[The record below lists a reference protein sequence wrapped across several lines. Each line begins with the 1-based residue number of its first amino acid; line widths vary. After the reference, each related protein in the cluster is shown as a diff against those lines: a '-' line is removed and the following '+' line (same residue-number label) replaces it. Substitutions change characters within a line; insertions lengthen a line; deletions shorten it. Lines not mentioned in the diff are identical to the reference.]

1 MKNFL
6 EYLLLLILRFF
17 ILILPFRSV
26 QTFGRWFGSF
36 LFHVIPIRKELV
48 LSNLR
53 HAFPEKSESEIRLI
67 ALKNFQNIFGT
78 FFETFW
84 IQRMSQDDVRR
95 IVRIPGTAAI
105 SELLQRGKGLIM
117 LSGHISN
124 WELIALAVGLISNQ
138 PLQIIIKKQHNPFVD
153 RVMNRLRTKFNNTV
167 VDMDHAP
174 REIIKRLRD
183 HGVVAL
189 LADQSG
195 PEEGLFIDYF
205 GRPTSTHVGPAVF
218 ALRTGAPVLMTY
230 AIRNRDGTFD
240 VSFEEVITNDLTGT
254 DDEKI
259 RTITQRHVHLL
270 EKFVRQHPDQWLWMH
285 KRWKHTDK
293 YLRRKAEEAVV

>member
-1 MKNFL
+1 MKNVI
-6 EYLLLLILRFF
+6 EYALLLILRMF
-17 ILILPFRSV
+17 ILLLPFRGV
-26 QTFGRWFGSF
+26 QLFGRWFGSF
-36 LFHVIPIRKELV
+36 LFHAVPIRKQLV

-53 HAFPEKSESEIRLI
+53 HAFPEQSEREIHSI
-67 ALKNFQNIFGT
+67 ALRNFQNIVET

-84 IQRMSQDDVRR
+84 MQRMSQDDVRR
-95 IVRIPGTAAI
+95 IVRIPQAGVI
-105 SELLQRGKGLIM
+105 PELLQRGKGLIM

-124 WELIALAVGLISNQ
+124 WELIALAVGLIGNH

-195 PEEGLFIDYF
+195 PEEGLFIEYF

-230 AIRNRDGTFD
+230 AVRNRDGTFD
-240 VSFEEVITNDLTGT
+240 VSFEEVITSDLNGT

-259 RTITQRHVHLL
+259 RTITERHVRLL
-270 EKFVRQHPDQWLWMH
+270 EKFVRQYPDQWLWMH
-285 KRWKHTDK
+285 KRWKHTEK
-293 YLRRKAEEAVV
+293 YLQRKAMETTV

>member
-6 EYLLLLILRFF
+6 EYALLLILRLF
-17 ILILPFRSV
+17 ILALPFRGV
-26 QTFGRWFGSF
+26 QLFGRAFGSF
-36 LFHVIPIRKELV
+36 IFHVIPIRKELV

-53 HAFPEKSESEIRLI
+53 HAFPEKSEQEIRST
-67 ALKNFQNIFGT
+67 ALKNFQNIFET

-84 IQRMSQDDVRR
+84 IQRMTEKHLRS
-95 IVRIPGTAAI
+95 IVRIP
-105 SELLQRGKGLIM
+105 ELKTIDEILKRGKGLVM

-124 WELIALAVGLISNQ
+124 WEMMALVVGLMSDH
-138 PLQIIIKKQHNPFVD
+138 PLQIIVKKQHNPSVD
-153 RVMNRLRTKFNNTV
+153 RLMNRLRTKFNNTV

-174 REIIKRLRD
+174 REILKRLRE
-183 HGVVAL
+183 HGVIAM

-218 ALRTGAPVLMTY
+218 ALRTQAPVLMTY
-230 AIRNRDGTFD
+230 GVRNTDGTFD
-240 VSFEEVITNDLTGT
+240 VSFEEVDTSDLTGT

-259 RTITQRHVHLL
+259 RTITERHVNLL
-270 EKFVRQHPDQWLWMH
+270 EKFVRRYPDQWLWMH

-293 YLRRKAEEAVV
+293 YLQRKAEEFVS

>member
-6 EYLLLLILRFF
+6 EYLLLLIVRFF
-17 ILILPFRSV
+17 ILILPFRAV
-26 QTFGRWFGSF
+26 QIVGRGFGSF
-36 LFHVIPIRKELV
+36 LFYVVPIRKDLV

-53 HAFPEKSESEIRLI
+53 HAFPEKNDEEINSI
-67 ALKNFQNIFGT
+67 ALKNFQNIFET

-84 IQRMSQDDVRR
+84 IQRMSHDDVRR
-95 IVRIPGTAAI
+95 LVRIPNTAAI
-105 SELLQRGKGLIM
+105 DGLLNRGKGLIM

-124 WELIALAVGLISNQ
+124 WELIALAVGLVSNH

-153 RVMNRLRTKFNNTV
+153 RVMKRLRTKFNNTV
-167 VDMDHAP
+167 VDMDYAP
-174 REIIKRLRD
+174 REVIRRLRD
-183 HGVVAL
+183 HGIVAL

-205 GRPTSTHVGPAVF
+205 GRPTSTHIGPAVF

-230 AIRNRDGTFD
+230 AARNRDGTFD
-240 VSFEEVITNDLTGT
+240 VTFEEVATQDLIGT

-259 RTITQRHVHLL
+259 RTLTERHVRLL
-270 EKFVRQHPDQWLWMH
+270 EKFVRRCPDQWLWMH
-285 KRWKHTDK
+285 KRWKHTEK
-293 YLRRKAEEAVV
+293 YLQRKATETAV

>member
-6 EYLLLLILRFF
+6 EYLLLFALRIS
-17 ILILPFRSV
+17 ILILPFRAV
-26 QTFGRWFGSF
+26 QVFGRLFGSF
-36 LFHVIPIRKELV
+36 IFYCIPIRKELV

-53 HAFPEKSESEIRLI
+53 HAFPEKSEEDVRKI
-67 ALKNFQNIFGT
+67 ALKNYQNIFGT

-84 IQRMSQDDVRR
+84 IQRMSQEHIRRLVR
-95 IVRIPGTAAI
+95 VPDTAAI
-105 SELLQRGKGLIM
+105 ADLLNRGKGLIM

-124 WELIALAVGLISNQ
+124 WELIALAVGLIGNH
-138 PLQIIIKKQHNPFVD
+138 PLQIVIKKQHNPFVD
-153 RVMNRLRTKFNNTV
+153 RLMNGLRTKFNNTV
-167 VDMDHAP
+167 VDMDYAP
-174 REIIKRLRD
+174 REILKRLRD
-183 HGVVAL
+183 HGVVAM

-240 VSFEEVITNDLTGT
+240 VTFEEVATNDLTGS
-254 DDEKI
+254 DDDKI
-259 RTITQRHVHLL
+259 RTITERHVKML
-270 EKFVRQHPDQWLWMH
+270 EQFVRKYPDQWLWMH
-285 KRWKHTDK
+285 KRWKHTEK
-293 YLRRKAEEAVV
+293 YLHRQAETVAS

>member
-6 EYLLLLILRFF
+6 EYLLLLIVRFF
-17 ILILPFRSV
+17 ILILPFRAV
-26 QTFGRWFGSF
+26 QIVGRGFGSF
-36 LFHVIPIRKELV
+36 LFYAVPIRKDLV

-53 HAFPEKSESEIRLI
+53 HAFPEKNDQEINSI

-84 IQRMSQDDVRR
+84 IQRMSQHDVRR
-95 IVRIPGTAAI
+95 LVRIPNTAAI
-105 SELLQRGKGLIM
+105 DELLNRGKGLIM

-124 WELIALAVGLISNQ
+124 WELVALAVGLISNH
-138 PLQIIIKKQHNPFVD
+138 PLQIIIKKQHNLYVD
-153 RVMNRLRTKFNNTV
+153 RVMNQLRTKFNNTV
-167 VDMDHAP
+167 IDMDYAP

-230 AIRNRDGTFD
+230 AVRNRDGTFD
-240 VSFEEVITNDLTGT
+240 VSFEEVATNDLTGT

-259 RTITQRHVHLL
+259 RTITERHVRLL
-270 EKFVRQHPDQWLWMH
+270 EKFVRQYPDQWLWMH
-285 KRWKHTDK
+285 KRWKHTER
-293 YLRRKAEEAVV
+293 YLQRKALETAA